1 MAEIDD
7 LSFETDE
14 VVAAESSED
23 SLFSSLN
30 SIVGFVTDRFKRA
43 EDARLGDEERWLRS
57 YRNYRGIYGPEVQ
70 FTSSEKS
77 KVFVKVT
84 KTKTLAAYGQIVD
97 VLFGNNKFPLS
108 VEPSVLP
115 DGVAESVHI
124 NVDPNAGP
132 AQGALAEAFGAELP
146 KPYLIGPDTK
156 LQPGETRTSLMKRL
170 GGLERKLTPVSDKI
184 IEGDGTTP
192 TSVTFH
198 PAMVAAKKMEKK
210 IHDQLN
216 ESGASKHLRSMAFE
230 MALLGTGVMK
240 GPFAVDKEYP
250 NWNEEGD
257 YDPLIKTVPST
268 NHVSVWNFFPD
279 PESTSMDDA
288 EYVVERH
295 KMSRN
300 QLRALRGRP
309 YFMDDSIQMAI
320 DKGADYVRKHWEMKM
335 EDDDSHPSE
344 TERWEV
350 LEFWG
355 FVDTDLLEENG
366 IKIPRELRKLAE
378 VNANI
383 WVCNG
388 EIIRCVL
395 NPFKPTRI
403 PYYAVPYEHNPYSFF
418 GVGIAEN
425 MDDTQTLMNGF
436 MRMAIDNA
444 ALSGNL
450 IVEVDETNLVPGQDL
465 TVYPGK
471 IFRRQGGAPG
481 QAIFGTKFPNVSSEN
496 MMLFDKARVLSDESS
511 GLPSYSYGQTGVQG
525 TGRTA
530 SGISM
535 LMGAASNAIRTVIKN
550 MDDYMLRPIG
560 ESLFAFN
567 MQFDFDPEI
576 RGDLEVRAR
585 GTESFM
591 KNEVRSQRL
600 ISFLQIAS
608 SPVLAPFA
616 KFPYI
621 MREIA
626 ATMDLD
632 VDKVTNNPEEAFR
645 QAILLQQMQQQQQE
659 QAPAQDP
666 TGAGGGNIGTG
677 QAPAPGEQGFATG
690 GGPNA
695 GTQQQQ
701 QQAQAPQG
709 GGQQIPPELM
719 AMLQQ
724 GGGGNA

>member
-132 AQGALAEAFGAELP
+132 AQGALAEAFGQEP
-146 KPYLIGPDTK
+146 TKPYLIGPDTK
-156 LQPGETRTSLMKRL
+156 LEPGDTRTTLMKRL
-170 GGLERKLTPVSDKI
+170 GGMKNKLAPVSDKI

-250 NWNEEGD
+250 NWEDGE
-257 YDPLIKTVPST
+257 YDPIVKTVPST
-268 NHVSVWNFFPD
+268 NHVSVWNFYPD
-279 PESTSMDDA
+279 PESASMDDA

-436 MRMAIDNA
+436 MRMAVDNA
-444 ALSGNL
+444 VLSGNL
-450 IVEVDETNLVPGQDL
+450 LIEIDETNLVPGQDL
-465 TVYPGK
+465 SVYPGK
-471 IFRRQGGAPG
+471 VFRRQGGAPG
-481 QAIFGTKFPNVSSEN
+481 QGIFGTKFPNVAAEN
-496 MMLFDKARVLSDESS
+496 MQLFDKARVLADEST
-511 GLPSYSYGQTGVQG
+511 GFPSFAHGQTGVSG
-525 TGRTA
+525 VGRTA

-535 LMGAASNAIRTVIKN
+535 LRSAANGSIRSVVKN
-550 MDDYMLRPIG
+550 VDDYLLAPMGRAF
-560 ESLFAFN
+560 FAFN
-567 MQFDFDPEI
+567 MQFDYDEGI
-576 RGDLEVRAR
+576 KGDLEVIAN
-585 GTESFM
+585 GTESLM
-591 KNEVRSQRL
+591 ANEVRSQRL
-600 ISFLQIAS
+600 MQFLGVVQNPA
-608 SPVLAPFA
+608 LAPFA
-616 KFPYI
+616 KMDYI
-621 MREIA
+621 IREIA
-626 ATMDLD
+626 KSMDLD
-632 VDKVTNNPEEAFR
+632 PNKVTNSMQDAAIQAEILKGFQQPAPPPPEA
-645 QAILLQQMQQQQQE
+645 AMGGPAPVGQE
-659 QAPAQDP
+659 GPAVPAGAAPQDQ
-666 TGAGGGNIGTG
+666 TGAGGGTIGTG
-677 QAPAPGEQGFATG
+677 VAPVPGEEGFS
-690 GGPNA
+690 
-695 GTQQQQ
+695 
-701 QQAQAPQG
+701 
-709 GGQQIPPELM
+709 
-719 AMLQQ
+719 
-724 GGGGNA
+724 GNVA

>member
-23 SLFSSLN
+23 SLFGSLN
-30 SIVGFVTDRFKRA
+30 SIVSFVTQRFKRS
-43 EDARLGDEERWLRS
+43 EDARFHDEERWLRS

-70 FTSSEKS
+70 FTSTEKS

-132 AQGALAEAFGAELP
+132 AQGVLSEAFGTEPP

-156 LQPGETRTSLMKRL
+156 LEPGETRTTLMKRL
-170 GGLERKLTPVSDKI
+170 GGMQNKLAPVSDKI

-250 NWNEEGD
+250 NWDEEGD

-268 NHVSVWNFFPD
+268 NHVSVWNFYPD
-279 PESTSMDDA
+279 PEATSMDDA

-309 YFMDDSIQMAI
+309 YFMDDAIQLVI
-320 DKGADYVRKHWEMKM
+320 DKGPDYVRKHWEMKM
-335 EDDDSHPSE
+335 EDDDSQPSD

-355 FVDTDLLEENG
+355 FVDTDILEENG
-366 IKIPRELRKLAE
+366 IEIPRSLRKLAE

-383 WVCNG
+383 WVSNG

-395 NPFKPTRI
+395 NPFKPSRI

-436 MRMAIDNA
+436 MRMAVDNA
-444 ALSGNL
+444 VLSGNL
-450 IVEVDETNLVPGQDL
+450 LIEIDETNLVPGQDL
-465 TVYPGK
+465 SVYPGK
-471 IFRRQGGAPG
+471 VFRRQGGAPG
-481 QAIFGTKFPNVSSEN
+481 QAIFGTKFPNVAAEN
-496 MMLFDKARVLSDESS
+496 MQLFDKARVLADEST
-511 GLPSYSYGQTGVQG
+511 GFPSFAHGQTGVSG
-525 TGRTA
+525 VGRTA

-535 LMGAASNAIRTVIKN
+535 LMSAANGSIRSVVKN
-550 MDDYMLRPIG
+550 VDDYLLAPMGRAF
-560 ESLFAFN
+560 FAFN
-567 MQFDFDPEI
+567 MQFDYDEDI
-576 RGDLEVRAR
+576 KGDLEVTAN
-585 GTESFM
+585 GTERLM
-591 KNEVRSQRL
+591 ANEVRSQRL
-600 ISFLQIAS
+600 MQFLGVVQNPA
-608 SPVLAPFA
+608 LAPFA
-616 KFPYI
+616 KMDYI
-621 MREIA
+621 IREIA
-626 ATMDLD
+626 KSMDLD
-632 VDKVTNNPEEAFR
+632 PNKVTNSMQDAAIQAEILKGFQQPAPPPEAAGMGPPPPEGPTPVPAGANPAD
-645 QAILLQQMQQQQQE
+645 Q
-659 QAPAQDP
+659 
-666 TGAGGGNIGTG
+666 TGAGGGTIGTG
-677 QAPAPGEQGFATG
+677 VAPAPGEEGFSGVA
-690 GGPNA
+690 
-695 GTQQQQ
+695 
-701 QQAQAPQG
+701 
-709 GGQQIPPELM
+709 
-719 AMLQQ
+719 
-724 GGGGNA
+724 